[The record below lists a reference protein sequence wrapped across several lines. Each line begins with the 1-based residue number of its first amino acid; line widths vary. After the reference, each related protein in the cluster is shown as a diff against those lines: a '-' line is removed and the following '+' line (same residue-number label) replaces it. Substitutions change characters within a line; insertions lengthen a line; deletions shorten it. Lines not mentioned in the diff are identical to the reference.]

1 MPIRPADLLAPSF
14 AFALVVWS
22 LASGAPLPA
31 GGNAARAWGMLALL
45 FALIVI
51 VPHALS
57 RAKLPAR
64 RRALAGHALFAV
76 FAVSL
81 LLLPAVDRPGDPLV
95 VGIIGLGTLIVYFFG
110 RGRGRYEPA
119 EFLYRFS
126 PFLLAAMAYAN
137 LGSILP
143 APAATSDGW
152 LAAMDLRIFAV
163 HPSLS
168 LERFATPAM
177 DDWFSLHYA
186 IYIAYPVFCGLALYA
201 TDRRDDFERLFLRV
215 PLALF
220 AGNLSYAAFP
230 AAGPRVFLLA
240 LYRHADLPGG
250 FLTRTQDALVG
261 GYAYRY
267 DSFPSLHTTVSL
279 LAILSIRRAFPRAF
293 LFALFMEANLLAST
307 IFLRMHFVV
316 DLIAGV
322 FFAIA
327 VHQVALTIER
337 ARARA
342 PGDVTD
348 VAR

>member
-22 LASGAPLPA
+22 LASGTPLPA
-31 GGNAARAWGMLALL
+31 GASAARAWGMLAFLY
-45 FALIVI
+45 ALVVA
-51 VPHALS
+51 VPHVLA
-57 RAKLPAR
+57 RAKLAPR
-64 RRALAGHALFAV
+64 HRALAGHALFAV
-76 FAVSL
+76 FAISL

-95 VGIIGLGTLIVYFFG
+95 VGIIGLGTVIVYALG

-126 PFLLAAMAYAN
+126 PFLLGAMAYAN

-143 APAATSDGW
+143 APAATIDGW
-152 LAAMDLRIFAV
+152 LAAMDLRLLAV
-163 HPSLS
+163 HPSLA
-168 LERFATPAM
+168 LERFATPAL

-201 TDRRDDFERLFLRV
+201 TDRRDEFERLFLRV

-230 AAGPRVFLLA
+230 AVGPRVFLLS
-240 LYRHADLPGG
+240 LYTHAELPGG

-261 GYAYRY
+261 GYAYGY
-267 DSFPSLHTTVSL
+267 DVFPSLHTAVSL

-307 IFLRMHFVV
+307 IFLRMHFAV

-327 VHQVALTIER
+327 VHQVALAIER